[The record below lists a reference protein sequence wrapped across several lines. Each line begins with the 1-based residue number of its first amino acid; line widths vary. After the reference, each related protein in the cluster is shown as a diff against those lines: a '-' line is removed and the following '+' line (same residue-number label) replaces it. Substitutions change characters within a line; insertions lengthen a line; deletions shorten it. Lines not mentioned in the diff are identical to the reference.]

1 MIKISY
7 AITAHNEHEELERLL
22 DQLDENITD
31 YDEVVLQL
39 DSSATEEVRGVSKKY
54 SYVKVTEFPL
64 NKDFSSFKN
73 NLKTNCTGDWIFQ
86 IDADESLDPWLI
98 QNLPGIL
105 DQNHET
111 EVFIVPRINTVDG
124 LTEEHVTKWGWRV
137 NEMGWVNFPDWQTR
151 ILKNVPNIFWK
162 NKVHEVLT
170 GQTRYSFFPQDQEFC
185 ILHHKTI
192 DRQENQNAYYNTI

>member
-1 MIKISY
+1 MKISY

-31 YDEVVLQL
+31 NDEVILQL
-39 DSSATEEVRGVSKKY
+39 DSSATEQVKSVSKKHL
-54 SYVKVTEFPL
+54 YVKVIEFPL
-64 NKDFSSFKN
+64 NKDFASFKN
-73 NLKTNCTGDWIFQ
+73 NLKSNCTGDWIFQ
-86 IDADESLDPWLI
+86 IDADEYLDPWLI
-98 QNLPGIL
+98 QTLPGIL
-105 DQNHET
+105 EQNDET

-124 LTEEHVTKWGWRV
+124 LTEEHVRKWGWRV

-170 GQTRYSFFPQDQEFC
+170 GQTRYSFFPEDVEFC
-185 ILHHKTI
+185 IIHHKSI
-192 DRQENQNAYYNTI
+192 QRQETQNSLYNTI